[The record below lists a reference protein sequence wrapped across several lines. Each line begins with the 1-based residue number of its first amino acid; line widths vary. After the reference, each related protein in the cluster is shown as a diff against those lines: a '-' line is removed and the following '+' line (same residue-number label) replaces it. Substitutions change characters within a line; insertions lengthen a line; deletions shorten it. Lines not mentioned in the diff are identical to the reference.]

1 MKKDIPFHKV
11 EDVGMAV
18 VPEPDKEGN
27 EEWSVFLV
35 NLSKES
41 LQGVIVSST
50 GYGTYQG
57 RDVKTSTLRQ
67 FFELIPSEAAVKIEL
82 IETKLFGLNNEFWI
96 SFWLDGEMYDRKYVF
111 VPESILPDNFT
122 NIPLLNKKGVL
133 IK

>member
-11 EDVGMAV
+11 EDVGVAV
-18 VPEPDKEGN
+18 VPEKDSEGG
-27 EEWSVFLV
+27 EEWAVFLV
-35 NLSKES
+35 NMGKED
-41 LQGVIVSST
+41 LKGVIVSST

-67 FFELIPSEAAVKIEL
+67 FFESIPPEHAVKIEL

-96 SFWLDGEMYDRKYVF
+96 SFWRHGQMYDRKYVF

-122 NIPLLNKKGVL
+122 NIPLLNKRGVL
-133 IK
+133 IV

>member
-35 NLSKES
+35 NLSKEN

-67 FFELIPSEAAVKIEL
+67 FFEQIPPEAAVKIEL
-82 IETKLFGLNNEFWI
+82 IETKLFGLNN
-96 SFWLDGEMYDRKYVF
+96 
-111 VPESILPDNFT
+111 
-122 NIPLLNKKGVL
+122 
-133 IK
+133 

>member
-18 VPEPDKEGN
+18 VPEKDKEGG

-35 NLSKES
+35 NMSPDTLE
-41 LQGVIVSST
+41 GVIISST

-67 FFELIPSEAAVKIEL
+67 FFEKIPSEHAVKVEL

-96 SFWLDGEMYDRKYVF
+96 SFWLNGEMYDRKYVF

-122 NIPLLNKKGVL
+122 TIPLLNKKGVM
-133 IK
+133 IV

>member
-18 VPEPDKEGN
+18 VPEEKNGE

-35 NLSKES
+35 NMSKEK
-41 LQGVIVSST
+41 LDGVIVSST

-67 FFELIPSEAAVKIEL
+67 FFEAIPPEHAVKIEL

-96 SFWLDGEMYDRKYVF
+96 SFWLNGEMYDRKYVF

-122 NIPLLNKKGVL
+122 TIPLLNRKGVL
-133 IK
+133 IV

>member
-18 VPEPDKEGN
+18 VPEKDKDGD

-35 NLSKES
+35 NMSKEK
-41 LQGVIVSST
+41 LDGVIVSST

-67 FFELIPSEAAVKIEL
+67 FFETIPPEHAVKIEL
-82 IETKLFGLNNEFWI
+82 IETKLFGLNNEFWV

-122 NIPLLNKKGVL
+122 TIPLLNKKGVL
-133 IK
+133 IV

>member
-18 VPEPDKEGN
+18 VPEKDNEGG

-35 NLSKES
+35 NMSPDTLE
-41 LQGVIVSST
+41 GVIISST

-57 RDVKTSTLRQ
+57 KDVKTSTLRQ
-67 FFELIPSEAAVKIEL
+67 FFEKIPSEHAVKVEL

-96 SFWLDGEMYDRKYVF
+96 SFWLNGEMYDRKYVF

-122 NIPLLNKKGVL
+122 TIPLLNKKGVL
-133 IK
+133 IV

>member
-1 MKKDIPFHKV
+1 
-11 EDVGMAV
+11 MAV
-18 VPEPDKEGN
+18 VPEKDKEGG

-35 NLSKES
+35 NMSPDTLE
-41 LQGVIVSST
+41 GVIISST

-67 FFELIPSEAAVKIEL
+67 FFEKIPSEHAVKVEL

-96 SFWLDGEMYDRKYVF
+96 SFWLNGEMYDRKYVF

-122 NIPLLNKKGVL
+122 TIPLLNKKGVM
-133 IK
+133 IV